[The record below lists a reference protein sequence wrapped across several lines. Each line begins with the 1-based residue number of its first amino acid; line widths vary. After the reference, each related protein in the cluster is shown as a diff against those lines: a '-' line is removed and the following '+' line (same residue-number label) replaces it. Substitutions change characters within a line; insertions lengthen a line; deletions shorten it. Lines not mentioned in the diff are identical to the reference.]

1 MLQLQCEFA
10 IVPVWLHDK
19 VEFQGKQVFIQVMNE
34 GTITK
39 TKRLAAF
46 AIVVGIILYLSKFL
60 REYFADNYSVL
71 FILGFLPN
79 LGLAFAIPFI
89 YVSNRVRQ
97 RKPVKHFSI
106 SCVVTLLLMVL
117 NEIRD
122 QYQTGR
128 VFDMLDIYASLT
140 GVILAYL
147 VFRMTLRSLSDNQ
160 AQTKS
165 LNEKLD
171 N

>member
-1 MLQLQCEFA
+1 
-10 IVPVWLHDK
+10 
-19 VEFQGKQVFIQVMNE
+19 MNE
-34 GTITK
+34 GTITR
-39 TKRLAAF
+39 TKRLAAY

-60 REYFADNYSVL
+60 RDYFVGNNSLL

-97 RKPVKHFSI
+97 RKPVRHFGVACI
-106 SCVVTLLLMVL
+106 VTLLLMVL

-122 QYQTGR
+122 KYQAGR
-128 VFDMLDIYASLT
+128 VFDMLDIYASVT

-147 VFRMTLRSLSDNQ
+147 VYRWTFSLTS
-160 AQTKS
+160 T
-165 LNEKLD
+165 
-171 N
+171 